1 MNPDEA
7 VGFVQFSGADALA
20 PAGGMPGIS
29 EDRVLSTDSICE
41 AARARIRICSSA
53 LSSSTGHCTEQS
65 HNAGHHAALRSVH
78 LLPGD
83 EDSVL
88 LQAT

>member
-7 VGFVQFSGADALA
+7 ARFVQPSGADALA
-20 PAGGMPGIS
+20 PAGGTPNTK
-29 EDRVLSTDSICE
+29 EDRVLSPDAICE
-41 AARARIRICSSA
+41 LARAKMRICSSA
-53 LSSSTGHCTEQS
+53 LSPSTGHCAEQS
-65 HNAGHHAALRSVH
+65 HNARHDAALRSVH